1 MKQSVSALAALMC
14 GALLLAAPMA
24 QAAAPAVQLV
34 SPGNTFD
41 NAVDGTFYTLGF
53 QFEVTVPVKVVALGV
68 FDNARDGL
76 EAAADVALWLD
87 ADGTVLSS
95 AVVPNGTAATLDGYF
110 RQVAVTPVLLT
121 PGTLYVVGAAL
132 NGGLATSLGIG
143 EGSVGSFDA
152 RLTGIVDRSWD
163 AGFDFPLGSDGQPG
177 AWLGANFQ
185 LAPVPEPAS
194 AGLLAAGLLALAW
207 RRKSQRG

>member
-1 MKQSVSALAALMC
+1 MSHTALPLAALI
-14 GALLLAAPMA
+14 GAALSLAVPAS

-41 NAVDGTFYTLGF
+41 GSGYTLGF
-53 QFEVTVPVKVVALGV
+53 QFEVTEPVTVVALGV
-68 FDNARDGL
+68 FDHDQDGL

-87 ADGTVLSS
+87 IDGTVLSS
-95 AVVPNGTAATLDGYF
+95 AVVPGGNSAGLDGYF

-121 PGTLYVVGAAL
+121 PGILYVVGAAL
-132 NGGLATSLGIG
+132 NGGLATSLDIG
-143 EGSVGSFDA
+143 EGSVGSFDP

-163 AGFDFPLGSDGQPG
+163 AGFDFPLGSDFQSG

-185 LAPVPEPAS
+185 LAPVPEPAA
-194 AGLLAAGLLALAW
+194 AGLLAMGLLALAW
-207 RRKSQRG
+207 RRRSQRG